1 MKKKDFWPGIKKVLK
16 KRDSRFWLMIFVV
29 VSTSSFL
36 VLWSINLKDSFS
48 NKGGLVRDIE
58 SFNLGESKMEVDD
71 ILGNFSSLLDSFAEE
86 EDDSSLEE
94 LQEDESLNK
103 AQNIFR
109 DLATS
114 SDELTYSESEI
125 EELRRKIEELEEKIK
140 D

>member
-1 MKKKDFWPGIKKVLK
+1 MKKKDFWPGIKKVFK

-48 NKGGLVRDIE
+48 NKGSLVRDIE
-58 SFNLGESKMEVDD
+58 SLNLDDSKIEFNNIFGDL
-71 ILGNFSSLLDSFAEE
+71 SSLLESLEE
-86 EDDSSLEE
+86 EGGDSSLEE
-94 LQEDESLNK
+94 NEEDEVLNK

-109 DLATS
+109 DFATS
-114 SDELTYSESEI
+114 SDELTYNESEI